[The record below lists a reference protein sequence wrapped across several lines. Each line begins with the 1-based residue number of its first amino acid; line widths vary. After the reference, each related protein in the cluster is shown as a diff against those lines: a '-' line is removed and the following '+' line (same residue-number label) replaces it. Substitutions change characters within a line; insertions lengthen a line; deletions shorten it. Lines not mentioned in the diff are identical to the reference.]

1 MADISQIKLP
11 NNTTYNV
18 KDANAVT
25 GNGTSGYLTKFN
37 GNKSVTNGP
46 ALGSDTTK
54 FLRNDGTWAVPPGTS
69 SGGNKIFTVQ
79 PTPPYS
85 VGDLWINEEN
95 NISVCVTARASG
107 SFDSDDWGS
116 AVETMNTEEFDN
128 AIDSKVAGAITI
140 VTGNGESGGNIIL
153 KKDADNI
160 PYELLVTDSPTSYL
174 TSGKI
179 YRWDSNGLRYTSGGY
194 NGTYTTIISST
205 GQIPTSV
212 LTGNINA
219 SVTAIQNFTAAMI
232 HGGDLIRGDANNSE
246 GTIKLKSSNGTVI
259 AEVDNAGFKFYGPG
273 TGNDRPYY
281 LINTNG
287 LIGYTKINNTWTQTI
302 KVAFDE
308 FRMTKGYVRDEL
320 DIGGQIKIVP
330 MDNGTNAGISFVA
343 SV

>member
-25 GNGTSGYLTKFN
+25 GSGTSGYLTKFN

-54 FLRNDGTWAVPPGTS
+54 FLRNDGTWAVPPGS
-69 SGGNKIFTVQ
+69 SGGGNKIFIVTPTV
-79 PTPPYS
+79 PYS
-85 VGDLWINEEN
+85 VGDLYIADDN
-95 NISVCVTARASG
+95 NIFVCNTARASG
-107 SFDSDDWGS
+107 SYDEDDWGA
-116 AVETMNTEEFDN
+116 AVDAVDVENLK
-128 AIDSKVAGAITI
+128 DSISDALTI
-140 VTGNGESGGNIIL
+140 VTGNSENGGNIIL
-153 KKDADNI
+153 KVDGNNI
-160 PYELLVTDSPTSYL
+160 PYELLVTDSPTSYT

-194 NGTYTTIISST
+194 NGTYTTIINSS
-205 GQIPTSV
+205 GQVPTNV

-219 SVTAIQNFTAAMI
+219 AVNTIQNFTAAMI
-232 HGGDLIRGDANNSE
+232 NGGKLERGDTNNSK
-246 GTIKLKSSNGTVI
+246 GTIELKDENGTVI
-259 AEVDNAGFKFYGPG
+259 AEVNNTGFKFYGQG
-273 TGNDRPYY
+273 SDQYRPYY
-281 LINTNG
+281 LFNTNG
-287 LIGYTKINNTWTQTI
+287 LIGYTYDSNHNPVQTI

-330 MDNGTNAGISFVA
+330 IDNGTNAGISFVA
-343 SV
+343 SI